1 MQSES
6 GQGNQQKAVTMFGRI
21 PFPDRLQR
29 LFLAT
34 CLMALTVLGLLSF
47 VLKDVWLANWEGEAP
62 AEPRRSAEIRLG
74 GSLALPKKG
83 LLKQSQESTDWKKWT
98 ALVLQTELFLT
109 GLAGW
114 CPIYWACRVGHLT
127 SSQSN
132 ED

>member
-6 GQGNQQKAVTMFGRI
+6 GQGNQQKVITMIGRI

-34 CLMALTVLGLLSF
+34 CLMALTVLGLL
-47 VLKDVWLANWEGEAP
+47 
-62 AEPRRSAEIRLG
+62 
-74 GSLALPKKG
+74 
-83 LLKQSQESTDWKKWT
+83 ESTDWKKWT
-98 ALVLQTELFLT
+98 ALVLQTELLFT

-114 CPIYWACRVGHLT
+114 CPIYWACRIGRLT

-132 ED
+132 ENSPEIQE